1 MCPGK
6 EKQLSGSGIPVSDNL
21 QSHLSTH
28 EPPEKEEIPKMST
41 APSNHK
47 LSWLTSATR
56 EEQAFSLSESKGA
69 LQCEPGLLVQ
79 LIPLL

>member
-6 EKQLSGSGIPVSDNL
+6 ETQLSGSGIPVSNNL

-41 APSNHK
+41 AASNHK
-47 LSWLTSATR
+47 LSWLTRATR
-56 EEQAFSLSESKGA
+56 EEQAFSLSESEA
-69 LQCEPGLLVQ
+69 LQCDPGLLVQ